1 MYVNSTA
8 IDRKSVDLSWVL
20 YSERVMSIL
29 LASCDNMKVIVY
41 SVGVTKVVQLDN
53 KSEGLCDESSSLF
66 PSSCYR

>member
-8 IDRKSVDLSWVL
+8 IDTKSVDLSWVL
-20 YSERVMSIL
+20 YSQPVMSIL
-29 LASCDNMKVIVY
+29 LVSCDNMKVIVY

-53 KSEGLCDESSSLF
+53 KSEGLSDESSSLF